1 MIGVVLDEGLVFKDI
16 LASALGA
23 ESEEGASGSSFTATS
38 GWTKG
43 LAVTM
48 AALTLS
54 SEGVS

>member
-23 ESEEGASGSSFTATS
+23 ESEGASGSSFTATS

-54 SEGVS
+54 SEGES